1 MLMIWNAVLKTQAV
15 KILMRE
21 WKESKNLIKIMII
34 IVNMVNL
41 IINRKINIMMIMM
54 IMMIVMRVMKKSPV
68 YRNLRKLINRNRK

>member
-54 IMMIVMRVMKKSPV
+54 IVMRVMKKSQV

>member
-21 WKESKNLIKIMII
+21 CKGLKNLIKIMII

-41 IINRKINIMMIMM
+41 IINMKINIMMRVMR
-54 IMMIVMRVMKKSPV
+54 VMRVMKKSPV
-68 YRNLRKLINRNRK
+68 YRNLRKLRNRNRK

>member
-41 IINRKINIMMIMM
+41 IINRKINIMMRVMR
-54 IMMIVMRVMKKSPV
+54 VMRVMKKSPV

>member
-21 WKESKNLIKIMII
+21 CKESKNLIKIMII
-34 IVNMVNL
+34 IVIMVNM
-41 IINRKINIMMIMM
+41 IINMKLNIMM

-68 YRNLRKLINRNRK
+68 YRKLRKLRNRNRK

>member
-41 IINRKINIMMIMM
+41 IINRKINIMMIV
-54 IMMIVMRVMKKSPV
+54 MIVMRVMKKSPV
-68 YRNLRKLINRNRK
+68 YRNLRKLRNRNRK

>member
-21 WKESKNLIKIMII
+21 CKGLKNLII
-34 IVNMVNL
+34 IVIMVNL
-41 IINRKINIMMIMM
+41 IINRKLNIMM

-68 YRNLRKLINRNRK
+68 YRNLRKLRNRNRK

>member
-41 IINRKINIMMIMM
+41 IINIMM

-68 YRNLRKLINRNRK
+68 YRNLRKLINRNRNRK

>member
-41 IINRKINIMMIMM
+41 IINMKLNIMMIVMR
-54 IMMIVMRVMKKSPV
+54 VMRVMKKSPV
-68 YRNLRKLINRNRK
+68 YRNLRKLRNRNRK